1 MDSGSRQEISF
12 DMIKSAIYGGVDVT
26 NIVRSKIKN
35 NKLFVRAC
43 NSIFGDTNPGVVKY
57 LSIELDNGDT
67 IEVKEGNIIN
77 YPEVVNDRL
86 GIFYSNNINPKTN
99 DTIIRSLKQ
108 LEKVSEGK
116 ADIYTCMWRSEPKNP
131 FREYIAWTQTYSHLN
146 QLLQIM
152 QLLYSAREVHD
163 YKYVSFLEHDVMYG
177 DGYFNFPEFKKGIVM
192 TNMNYIGV
200 NEFGFQP
207 LGQKDEPFHQMTMHF
222 DDAINHCENILCNA
236 LIKNSGLI
244 EPQDMERKQWES
256 INPSIHVNHGHH
268 FTSHYNVYSKKAYF
282 DEHPYWGSHDNFKTL
297 FSK

>member
-1 MDSGSRQEISF
+1 MGSRGRQEIGF

-26 NIVRSKIKN
+26 NAVRSKVKN
-35 NKLFVRAC
+35 NKLSIRAC
-43 NSIFGDTNPGVVKY
+43 NSVFGDTSPGVIKY
-57 LSIELDNGDT
+57 LSIELDNGN
-67 IEVKEGNIIN
+67 IIKAKEGDMIN
-77 YPEVVNDRL
+77 YPEVVNDKL
-86 GIFYSNNINPKTN
+86 GIFYSNNINPETSK
-99 DTIIRSLKQ
+99 TIISSLKQ
-108 LEKVSEGK
+108 LEKVSEGV
-116 ADIYTCMWRSEPKNP
+116 ADIYTCMWRSEPENP

-152 QLLYSAREVHD
+152 QLLYSAREIHD
-163 YKYVSFLEHDVMYG
+163 YEYVSFLEHDVMYG
-177 DGYFNFPEFKKGIVM
+177 DGYFDFPKFKKGVVM
-192 TNMNYIGV
+192 TNMNYMGV

-256 INPSIHVNHGHH
+256 NNPSIHVNHGHH
-268 FTSHYNVYSKKAYF
+268 FTSHYNVYRKDSYF
-282 DEHPYWGSHDNFKTL
+282 HQHAYWGSHDSFKTL

>member
-1 MDSGSRQEISF
+1 MKI
-12 DMIKSAIYGGVDVT
+12 IKATYGDLDVT
-26 NIVRSKIKN
+26 EIVKSKIIG
-35 NKLFVRAC
+35 NKLLIRAC
-43 NSIFGDTNPGVVKY
+43 NSIFGDPNVNTVKY
-57 LSIELDNGDT
+57 LIIE
-67 IEVKEGNIIN
+67 IEGSKTMSVKEGGILVYPEIIN
-77 YPEVVNDRL
+77 ERL

-116 ADIYTCMWRSEPKNP
+116 ADIYTCMWRSEPENP
-131 FREYIAWTQTYSHLN
+131 FMEYIAWTQTFSHLN

-152 QLLYSAREVHD
+152 QLLYSARETHD

-177 DGYFNFPEFKKGIVM
+177 DGYFDFPEFKKGAVM

-236 LIKNSGLI
+236 LIRNSGLI

-256 INPSIHVNHGHH
+256 KNPSIHVNHRHH
-268 FTSHYNVYSKKAYF
+268 FTSHYNIYSKKDYF
-282 DEHPYWGSHDNFKTL
+282 NEHPYWGSHDKFKAL